1 MKLVQMLAE
10 GRPAGSFDHAASV
23 LTNVARHPVGRRVFL
38 DHGRRLVAAA
48 MPSMASSAPDVRRIG
63 VAAALHNCCVDEA
76 SRAALLTIPT
86 APGAAAGGN
95 AAEVAV
101 VGFG

>member
-1 MKLVQMLAE
+1 
-10 GRPAGSFDHAASV
+10 
-23 LTNVARHPVGRRVFL
+23 
-38 DHGRRLVAAA
+38 
-48 MPSMASSAPDVRRIG
+48 VRRIG

-76 SRAALLTIPT
+76 SRVALLTIPT